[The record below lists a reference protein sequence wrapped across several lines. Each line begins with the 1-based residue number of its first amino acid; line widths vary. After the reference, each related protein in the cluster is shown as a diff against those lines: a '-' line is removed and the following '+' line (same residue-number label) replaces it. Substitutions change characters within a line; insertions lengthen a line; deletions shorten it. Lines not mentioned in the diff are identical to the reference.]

1 MKSSNP
7 MTAHESASFLSFF
20 TTGNFQPIS
29 TRQSNSLSVKK
40 RKDQNNEIIKQKHHP
55 SINELNKTNYFM
67 SNQRDTTI

>member
-1 MKSSNP
+1 MNQLP
-7 MTAHESASFLSFF
+7 SFLSFF
-20 TTGNFQPIS
+20 YHWQLS
-29 TRQSNSLSVKK
+29 TYINKARQ